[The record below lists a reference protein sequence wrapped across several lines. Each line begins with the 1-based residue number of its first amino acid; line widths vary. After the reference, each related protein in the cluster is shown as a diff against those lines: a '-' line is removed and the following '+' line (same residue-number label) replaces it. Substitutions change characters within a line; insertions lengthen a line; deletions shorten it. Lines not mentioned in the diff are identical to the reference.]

1 MPSDG
6 PAPGEE
12 INQGEATVPRPAASV
27 IVLRDS
33 ADGPEVLLVQ
43 RNPEQHFMGGAWV
56 FPGGAVH
63 DEDDGGDPA
72 AAGVRELMEEA
83 AIELAREAELIPF
96 VRWITPEQV
105 KTRFDTWFYL
115 AAAPDGQEGK
125 CDGAECVDLR
135 WITPE
140 GALAEHA
147 AERLM
152 LVFPTIR
159 TLQRLTAF
167 DSVEDAM
174 TTARQTE
181 TDSIQPRVVQR
192 GDETLV
198 VLPGEPGYDD

>member
-1 MPSDG
+1 MASDG
-6 PAPGEE
+6 PAPGEQLNE
-12 INQGEATVPRPAASV
+12 GEATVPRPAASV

-43 RNPEQHFMGGAWV
+43 RNPEQRFMGGAWV
-56 FPGGAVH
+56 FPGGAVN
-63 DEDDGGDPA
+63 DGEEPA
-72 AAGVRELMEEA
+72 AAGIRELQEEA
-83 AIELAREAELIPF
+83 SVELGSDSELIPF

-105 KTRFDTWFYL
+105 RTRFDTWFYL
-115 AAAPDGQEGK
+115 ATAPDGQEGV

-140 GALAEHA
+140 AALAAHA
-147 AERLM
+147 QEELM

-167 DSVEDAM
+167 ESVDHAM
-174 TTARQTE
+174 TTARGTE
-181 TDSIQPRVVQR
+181 TDSILPRVVKR
-192 GDETLV
+192 GDETVV